1 MNTAQLLTDVRY
13 LTRSNDK
20 DYTDAEIE
28 NNIDQ
33 EYAYLQQIAIEEG
46 KPVYGSGSG
55 ISVID
60 LAMATTF
67 ASTPPNL
74 NINRVE
80 AEVDGCWRVL
90 KCTDTTLYGGP
101 FPDVS
106 CYCGYQNSCTA
117 CKSLTNILGH
127 EAFPLWYIQTNNGI
141 EVFPLPE
148 AASLPL
154 NVKIY
159 HEDAHTL
166 DWVGGDTPI
175 LPAFA
180 HRLLSLKAAL
190 LYRDIEE
197 ANDLQFLNSEYSRLL
212 AKFAD
217 SLNDY
222 KNKASKISK
231 MHFKTK
237 RYK

>member
-1 MNTAQLLTDVRY
+1 MTTAELLTDVRY
-13 LTRSNDK
+13 LTRSNDR

-28 NNIDQ
+28 NNINQ
-33 EYAYLQQIAIEEG
+33 EYYYLQQIAIEEG
-46 KPVYGSGSG
+46 KPVYGSGAG
-55 ISVID
+55 LSVID

-67 ASTPPNL
+67 ASTIPNL

-80 AEVDGCWRVL
+80 AEIDGCWKVL
-90 KCTDTTLYGGP
+90 TCTDSTKYGGP
-101 FPDVS
+101 FRKPV
-106 CYCGYQNSCTA
+106 CCCGYQGTCG
-117 CKSLTNILGH
+117 CCQSLTEILGD
-127 EAFPLWYIQTNNGI
+127 EGTPCWYIQTNNGI

-154 NVKIY
+154 NVKVY
-159 HEDAHTL
+159 HEDCHAL
-166 DWVGGDTPI
+166 NWVGGDTPVI
-175 LPAFA
+175 PKYV

-197 ANDLQFLNSEYSRLL
+197 ANDLQFLNNEYNILL
-212 AKFAD
+212 AKFID
-217 SLNDY
+217 SL
-222 KNKASKISK
+222 KGQAKILQ